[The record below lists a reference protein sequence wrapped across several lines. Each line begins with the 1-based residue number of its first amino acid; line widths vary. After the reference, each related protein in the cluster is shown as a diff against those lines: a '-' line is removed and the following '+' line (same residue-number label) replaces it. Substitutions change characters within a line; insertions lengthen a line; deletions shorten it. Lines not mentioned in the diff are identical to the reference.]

1 MKVFIDRL
9 GKVWWRDC
17 YEIPTD
23 ENGNLNEEILQD
35 AIDDQIKSEWS
46 EPLFGTW
53 EPNDNYEVYNEDWDL
68 IKEYPND

>member
-9 GKVWWRDC
+9 GRVWWRDC
-17 YEIPTD
+17 YEIPVD

-35 AIDDQIKSEWS
+35 AIDEQIKSEWS
-46 EPLFGTW
+46 EPLFETW
-53 EPNDNYEVYNEDWDL
+53 EPDDNYEVYNEDWDL